1 VTIPTSPNSNFPGA
15 SLLNDSTIL
24 NILREIIIII
34 RIWAIICPSCQPV
47 FTTASAVDSLAHLF
61 KLLTKAW
68 LCCKENVKLDLD
80 EELLDECLVL
90 PSKIYE

>member
-1 VTIPTSPNSNFPGA
+1 MSERLFQSYSNFPGA

-68 LCCKENVKLDLD
+68 LCCKENVKLDLKIVLSLSS
-80 EELLDECLVL
+80 EAPGKLL
-90 PSKIYE
+90 